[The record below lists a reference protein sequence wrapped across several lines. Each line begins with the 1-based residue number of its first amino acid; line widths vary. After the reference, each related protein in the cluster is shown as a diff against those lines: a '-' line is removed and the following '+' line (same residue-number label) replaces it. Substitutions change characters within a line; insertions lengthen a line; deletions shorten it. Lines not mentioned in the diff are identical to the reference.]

1 MRFRR
6 AGGRAS
12 LGLVAPIVALAL
24 TASAAAAVPTAHVT
38 QVGAAP
44 AGQPIDLVFPLVA
57 DESGLGRFA
66 TSVSTPGSIH
76 YGQFESIA
84 ALSARYGAT
93 AATKRK
99 VVAYLHRVGASAIKI
114 DSTGLFAYATVPA
127 GLAQR
132 LFGTPLAQFRTARGA
147 RFVAPTSAARVPSG
161 LRGAVTD
168 VIGLNT
174 IPLSNSTGALRASG
188 SSRFRA
194 HAASRP
200 TSALPRTGT
209 VSSSACA
216 AGASAGEIGGDPTTA
231 GFTPNQYLT
240 AYGFDPLHNA
250 GFRGQGERVALI
262 EIDGFSDSDI
272 RAFARCFHLDIPA
285 LNGFGV
291 GVKHPL
297 PPGGESTLDLEVL
310 DAAAPDLK
318 AIDVYESKPTAA
330 DTLRSLTAP
339 LQNRGFKPQVVSASL
354 GSVRGRAARLDR
366 RRRASGRRSR
376 RCRWRPRPGSR
387 SSPPAAIRARL
398 TAPRR
403 AASRSRGLAVNYPAS
418 SWWVTG
424 VGGTNFALNAANQ
437 ITGQLVWNDTFVQAG
452 LGRRR
457 RRERAV
463 QSALL
468 PERDGRPE
476 PPGGSRC
483 LDARGHHSGLR
494 DLLHGERRLQPLAP
508 MDDGRRHERGDPAA
522 RRWIRADRSG
532 AADAQAPGPRPG
544 QPAALQDRPLL
555 ARRRGVLRR
564 PQLRQR
570 HRPRRWQHRPFARLL
585 SRQRTGST
593 RRRAGGASTSRA
605 SRRWRSRTSRRA
617 RASRSPP
624 ISIRSG
630 ATRSWSRSRVRWPA
644 ARVRSRSSPSVRRS
658 RSRSTRSAFTL
669 PAGGKKTL
677 SLRFNSGQQRKLR
690 SGVSHNRR
698 IEAEVAGVILDSHNH
713 VQAQTPGKFLTIRR

>member
-1 MRFRR
+1 MRVRR

-44 AGQPIDLVFPLVA
+44 AGQPLDLVFPLVA

-84 ALSARYGAT
+84 TLSARYGAS

-99 VVAYLHRVGASAIKI
+99 VVAYLHGAGASAIKI

-132 LFGTPLAQFRTARGA
+132 LFSTPLAQFRTARGA
-147 RFVAPTSAARVPSG
+147 RFVAPTSVARVPSG

-174 IPLSNSTGALRASG
+174 MPLSNSTGALRASG
-188 SSRFRA
+188 SARFRA

-231 GFTPNQYLT
+231 GFAPNQYLT
-240 AYGFDPLHNA
+240 AYGFDPLHSA

-262 EIDGFSDSDI
+262 EIDGFRDADI
-272 RAFARCFHLDIPA
+272 RAFAQCFHLDIPA

-354 GSVRGRAARLDR
+354 GLCEGALLGSIG
-366 RRRASGRRSR
+366 ASGVRSAESALQMATSAGITFLASSGDQ
-376 RCRWRPRPGSR
+376 GSADCT
-387 SSPPAAIRARL
+387 STTGQPLAR
-398 TAPRR
+398 
-403 AASRSRGLAVNYPAS
+403 LAVNYPAS

-424 VGGTNFALNAANQ
+424 VGGTNFALNSANR
-437 ITGQLVWNDTFVQAG
+437 IAGQLVWNDTFVQPGSAG
-452 LGRRR
+452 GGGASELFNRPFYQNGTVRPNR
-457 RRERAV
+457 RAV
-463 QSALL
+463 PDVSMLADIIPGYAIYCTASGDCSRSHPWTTVGGTSA
-468 PERDGRPE
+468 
-476 PPGGSRC
+476 
-483 LDARGHHSGLR
+483 AT
-494 DLLHGERRLQPLAP
+494 
-508 MDDGRRHERGDPAA
+508 
-522 RRWIRADRSG
+522 
-532 AADAQAPGPRPG
+532 
-544 QPAALQDRPLL
+544 PLL
-555 ARRRGVLRR
+555 AGGFALTDQELRTHKRQDLGLANPLLYKIGRSSLAGGVFSDVLNYDNDIGPDVASIGHSLGCCHAARGFDEASGWGSVNLTSFTAVALQNQPSRQSITLAAHQHPLRSHKIVVTVSCALACR
-564 PQLRQR
+564 AGAFALVAVGKA
-570 HRPRRWQHRPFARLL
+570 RPFEVD
-585 SRQRTGST
+585 S
-593 RRRAGGASTSRA
+593 
-605 SRRWRSRTSRRA
+605 
-617 RASRSPP
+617 
-624 ISIRSG
+624 
-630 ATRSWSRSRVRWPA
+630 
-644 ARVRSRSSPSVRRS
+644 
-658 RSRSTRSAFTL
+658 SAFTL
-669 PAGGKKTL
+669 PAGGKRTL

-698 IEAEVAGVILDSHNH
+698 IEAEVSAVILDSHNH
-713 VQAQTPGKFLTIRR
+713 VRAQTPGKFLTIRR

>member
-1 MRFRR
+1 MRFGR

-12 LGLVAPIVALAL
+12 LVLVAPIVALAL

-44 AGQPIDLVFPLVA
+44 AGQPLDLVFPLLA

-76 YGQFESIA
+76 YGQFEPIA
-84 ALSARYGAT
+84 TLSARYGAT

-147 RFVAPTSAARVPSG
+147 RFVAPTSSARVPSG

-174 IPLSNSTGALRASG
+174 MPLSNSTGALRASG

-231 GFTPNQYLT
+231 GFAPNQYLT

-262 EIDGFSDSDI
+262 EIDGFRDSDI
-272 RAFARCFHLDIPA
+272 KAFARCFHLDIPA

-354 GSVRGRAARLDR
+354 GLCEGALLGSLG
-366 RRRASGRRSR
+366 ASGVRSAESALQMATSAGITFLASSGDQ
-376 RCRWRPRPGSR
+376 GSADCTSMSGQPLGR
-387 SSPPAAIRARL
+387 
-398 TAPRR
+398 
-403 AASRSRGLAVNYPAS
+403 LAVNYPAS

-424 VGGTNFALNAANQ
+424 VGGTNFTLNAANQ

-452 LGRRR
+452 SAGGGGASELFNRPSYQKGTVGPNR
-457 RRERAV
+457 RAV
-463 QSALL
+463 PDVSMLADIIPGYAIFCTASGDCSSSHPWTTVGGTSA
-468 PERDGRPE
+468 
-476 PPGGSRC
+476 
-483 LDARGHHSGLR
+483 AT
-494 DLLHGERRLQPLAP
+494 
-508 MDDGRRHERGDPAA
+508 
-522 RRWIRADRSG
+522 
-532 AADAQAPGPRPG
+532 
-544 QPAALQDRPLL
+544 PLL
-555 ARRRGVLRR
+555 AGGFALTDQDLRMHKRQDLGLANPLLYKIGRSSLAGGVFSDVLKYDNDIGPDVASIGHSLGCCRAGHGFDEASGWGSVN
-564 PQLRQR
+564 LAS
-570 HRPRRWQHRPFARLL
+570 FAAVALQNQP
-585 SRQRTGST
+585 SRQSITLAAHQHPLRSHKIVVTVSCALAC
-593 RRRAGGASTSRA
+593 RA
-605 SRRWRSRTSRRA
+605 
-617 RASRSPP
+617 
-624 ISIRSG
+624 
-630 ATRSWSRSRVRWPA
+630 A
-644 ARVRSRSSPSVRRS
+644 AFALVGVGKAKPFEVDS
-658 RSRSTRSAFTL
+658 SAFTL